1 MRKFIGLVL
10 VVLGALVL
18 ADTLKV
24 FGENISLW
32 SYMWPSVLILFGLSG
47 LIRRGS
53 FRIISAFL
61 IVVGGFYLAK
71 NFGVE
76 WFQDK
81 ELHLFALF
89 LVLVGIQLLFFSGW
103 SGISRHR
110 HDVIRPSR
118 RNGKDFSAFMGGL
131 DEKIVSDDFKGC
143 SITAVM
149 GGAEVDL
156 SEVKINQDVVVECT
170 AVMGAVEV
178 TLPRNVRIVVNGTP
192 VMGGYENTNPGDQ
205 SASFT
210 ITVQYTSVMGAV
222 EIR

>member
-18 ADTLKV
+18 ADTLNV
-24 FGENISLW
+24 FGEDVSLW

-47 LIRRGS
+47 LIRKGS

-89 LVLVGIQLLFFSGW
+89 LVLLGIQLLFFSGW
-103 SGISRHR
+103 TNISRHR
-110 HDVIRPSR
+110 HDFIRPSR
-118 RNGKDFSAFMGGL
+118 NNGKDLSAFMGGL

-178 TLPRNVRIVVNGTP
+178 TLPRNVRIIVNGTP

-205 SASFT
+205 TAPFA
-210 ITVQYTSVMGAV
+210 IIVQYTSVMGAV

>member
-10 VVLGALVL
+10 VVFGALVL

-24 FGENISLW
+24 FGENVSLW

-47 LIRRGS
+47 MIRRGS
-53 FRIISAFL
+53 FRILSAFL
-61 IVVGGFYLAK
+61 VVVGGFYLAK

-81 ELHLFALF
+81 DLHLFALF
-89 LVLVGIQLLFFSGW
+89 LVLLGIQLLFFSGW
-103 SGISRHR
+103 TKINRHS
-110 HDVIRPSR
+110 HDFIRPSR
-118 RNGKDFSAFMGGL
+118 SNGKEFSAFMGGL
-131 DEKIVSDDFKGC
+131 EEKVVSDDFKGC
-143 SITAVM
+143 SITAIM

-156 SEVKINQDVVVECT
+156 SEVTLTKDVTVECT

-178 TLPRNVRIVVNGTP
+178 TLPRNVRIIVSGTP
-192 VMGGYENTNPGDQ
+192 VMGGYENTNPGDP
-205 SASFT
+205 SAPFT
-210 ITVQYTSVMGAV
+210 IVVQYTAVMGAV

>member
-1 MRKFIGLVL
+1 MRKFIGVVL
-10 VVLGALVL
+10 VVIGALVL

-24 FGENISLW
+24 FGEGVSLW
-32 SYMWPSVLILFGLSG
+32 SYMWPSVLILFGISG
-47 LIRRGS
+47 IVRRGS

-71 NFGVE
+71 NLGVE

-89 LVLVGIQLLFFSGW
+89 LVLLGVQLLFFSGW
-103 SGISRHR
+103 TKIT
-110 HDVIRPSR
+110 R
-118 RNGKDFSAFMGGL
+118 RSSNFVKTSKHNGREFSAFMGGL
-131 DEKIVSDDFKGC
+131 DEKVISDDFKGC
-143 SITAVM
+143 SITAIM

-156 SEVKINQDVVVECT
+156 SEVKVNQDVTIECT

-178 TLPRNVRIVVNGTP
+178 TLPRNVRIIVNGTP
-192 VMGGYENTNPGDQ
+192 VMGGYENTNQGDPT
-205 SASFT
+205 APFT
-210 ITVQYTSVMGAV
+210 IFISYTAVMGAV